1 MRRFPSLQTLRAEG
15 RFFGRRIKGFAW
27 PYNPKRPW
35 SQVRTEGGEVT
46 HTGFR
51 IIVYAADQK
60 NGTRWIEDDRLC
72 DRWPEV
78 SENFSRCALIY
89 RNPGG
94 TRARRNE
101 YIMVTDYGPQPF
113 SPAD

>member
-1 MRRFPSLQTLRAEG
+1 MSESIRAY
-15 RFFGRRIKGFAW
+15 

-35 SQVRTEGGEVT
+35 SQARTEGGEVI

-51 IIVYAADQK
+51 IIVYEADQK
-60 NGTRWIEDDRLC
+60 NGTSWIEDDRLC